1 MNIKDETTLVLA
13 FRLNEILKELDEI
26 EIQKQK
32 LGMQKRIIELQK
44 EWDEIVF
51 ELWNRIPSLKE
62 NQDLQPK
69 IRKMVKPNE

>member
-13 FRLNEILKELDEI
+13 FRLNEILKEINEI
-26 EIQKQK
+26 EIQK

-44 EWDEIVF
+44 EWDEIVL

-62 NQDLQPK
+62 SQDLQPK
-69 IRKMVKPNE
+69 TRKLVKPNE